1 MATKRTDISSETSA
15 SGGIPAAKSIKQKT
29 MDEVLPKTNPD
40 IPLRPMNNN
49 DPNKPVDAKEMNTIA
64 AANSNHGIKNPP
76 ASAAYAAQQR
86 ATYAAGMQQ
95 AAAGKLSA
103 EDRLML
109 RGVDQN
115 TIAAANSNH
124 GIKNPPASAAYA
136 AQQRATYAAGMQQA
150 AAGKLSAED
159 RLMLRGVDQ
168 NISRGLMPTI
178 SPTMPTQATATP
190 RQATATAPTASPDT
204 STAGF
209 YAHAE
214 KMLGPDKFKTFM
226 SMPEAQRNAIYS
238 KFVESRTKNAPAVG
252 TAAGAT
258 AGTTAAPSGS
268 RFPASALPSGNA
280 PVPTSVPTTAGTGT
294 AESMLRTLRD
304 DTASPEARAQAQT
317 YLRVRTMYAQPGKYG
332 KEIKTL
338 EKLERAKIKELRNM
352 FRNKLNIRDPRFAPQ
367 YALYQALRKKDPQAK
382 LTLYTEL
389 MKGPEFTHLDFRK

>member
-76 ASAAYAAQQR
+76 ASAVPAAAQSPSP
-86 ATYAAGMQQ
+86 YG
-95 AAAGKLSA
+95 
-103 EDRLML
+103 
-109 RGVDQN
+109 RGITEPAVPGAVDPN
-115 TIAAANSNH
+115 
-124 GIKNPPASAAYA
+124 SAAYA

-168 NISRGLMPTI
+168 NISRGQMPVI

-190 RQATATAPTASPDT
+190 RQAKASAPTASPDT

-214 KMLGPDKFKTFM
+214 KMLGPDKYKVFM

-238 KFVESRTKNAPAVG
+238 KYVESQTKNVAAAG

-280 PVPTSVPTTAGTGT
+280 PAPTSVPTTAGTGT
-294 AESMLRTLRD
+294 AENMLRTLRD

-317 YLRVRTMYAQPGKYG
+317 YLRVRTMYAQPEKYG

-338 EKLERAKIKELRNM
+338 EKLERAKIKELSNM
-352 FRNKLNIRDPRFAPQ
+352 FRNRLNIRDPRFARQ
-367 YALYQALRKKDPQAK
+367 YAQYQALRKKDPQTR

>member
-1 MATKRTDISSETSA
+1 MPTKRTDISSETSA
-15 SGGIPAAKSIKQKT
+15 RGGIPAAKSIKQKT
-29 MDEVLPKTNPD
+29 TDEVLPKTNPD

-76 ASAAYAAQQR
+76 ASAAPAAAQSPSPYGR
-86 ATYAAGMQQ
+86 GITEPATPGA
-95 AAAGKLSA
+95 
-103 EDRLML
+103 
-109 RGVDQN
+109 VDPN
-115 TIAAANSNH
+115 
-124 GIKNPPASAAYA
+124 SAAYA

-168 NISRGLMPTI
+168 NISRGLMPVI

-190 RQATATAPTASPDT
+190 RQATASAPTASPDT

-214 KMLGPDKFKTFM
+214 KMLGPEKYKVFM
-226 SMPEAQRNAIYS
+226 SMPEAQRNTIYS
-238 KFVESRTKNAPAVG
+238 KFVESRTKNAPAAG

-258 AGTTAAPSGS
+258 AGTTTATPAAGTTAAPSGS

-294 AESMLRTLRD
+294 AENMLRTLRD

-317 YLRVRTMYAQPGKYG
+317 YLRVRTMYAQPEKYG

-338 EKLERAKIKELRNM
+338 EKLERAKMKEFSNL
-352 FRNKLNIRDPRFAPQ
+352 FRNRLNIRDPRFARQ
-367 YALYQALRKKDPQAK
+367 YALYQALRKKDPQAR

>member
-15 SGGIPAAKSIKQKT
+15 SGGNPAAKSIKQKT

-76 ASAAYAAQQR
+76 ASAAPAAAQSPSP
-86 ATYAAGMQQ
+86 YG
-95 AAAGKLSA
+95 
-103 EDRLML
+103 
-109 RGVDQN
+109 RGITKPAVPGAVDPN
-115 TIAAANSNH
+115 
-124 GIKNPPASAAYA
+124 SAAYA

-168 NISRGLMPTI
+168 NISRGQMPTI

-338 EKLERAKIKELRNM
+338 EKLERAKIKELSNM
-352 FRNKLNIRDPRFAPQ
+352 FRNRLNIRDPRFARQ
-367 YALYQALRKKDPQAK
+367 YAQYQALRKKDPQAK
-382 LTLYTEL
+382 LALYTEL

>member
-15 SGGIPAAKSIKQKT
+15 RGGIPAAKSIKQKT

-76 ASAAYAAQQR
+76 ASAAPTAAQSPSP
-86 ATYAAGMQQ
+86 YG
-95 AAAGKLSA
+95 
-103 EDRLML
+103 
-109 RGVDQN
+109 RGITEPAVPGAVDPN
-115 TIAAANSNH
+115 
-124 GIKNPPASAAYA
+124 SAAYA

-168 NISRGLMPTI
+168 NISRGQMPVI

-190 RQATATAPTASPDT
+190 RQAKASAPTASPDT

-214 KMLGPDKFKTFM
+214 KMLGPVMYKVFM

-238 KFVESRTKNAPAVG
+238 KFVESRTKNAPAAG

-258 AGTTAAPSGS
+258 TGTTAAPSGS

-294 AESMLRTLRD
+294 AENMLRTLRD

-317 YLRVRTMYAQPGKYG
+317 YLRVRTMYAQPEKYG

-338 EKLERAKIKELRNM
+338 EKLERAKIKELSNM
-352 FRNKLNIRDPRFAPQ
+352 FRNRLNIRDPRFARQ
-367 YALYQALRKKDPQAK
+367 YALYQALRQKDPQAR
-382 LTLYTEL
+382 LALYTEL

>member
-76 ASAAYAAQQR
+76 ASAAPTAAQSPSP
-86 ATYAAGMQQ
+86 YG
-95 AAAGKLSA
+95 
-103 EDRLML
+103 
-109 RGVDQN
+109 RGITEPAVPGAVDPN
-115 TIAAANSNH
+115 
-124 GIKNPPASAAYA
+124 SAAYA

-168 NISRGLMPTI
+168 NISRGQMPVI
-178 SPTMPTQATATP
+178 SPTMPTQTATP
-190 RQATATAPTASPDT
+190 RQAKASAPTASPDT

-214 KMLGPDKFKTFM
+214 KMLGPDKYKVFM

-238 KFVESRTKNAPAVG
+238 KFVESRTKNAPAAGTAAG

-317 YLRVRTMYAQPGKYG
+317 YLRVRTMYAQPEKYG

-338 EKLERAKIKELRNM
+338 EKLERAKIKELSNM
-352 FRNKLNIRDPRFAPQ
+352 FRNRLNIRDPRFARQ
-367 YALYQALRKKDPQAK
+367 YAQYKALQKKDPQAR
-382 LTLYTEL
+382 LALYTEL

>member
-76 ASAAYAAQQR
+76 ASAAPTAAQSPSP
-86 ATYAAGMQQ
+86 YG
-95 AAAGKLSA
+95 
-103 EDRLML
+103 
-109 RGVDQN
+109 RGITEPAVPGAVDPN
-115 TIAAANSNH
+115 
-124 GIKNPPASAAYA
+124 SAAYA

-168 NISRGLMPTI
+168 NISRGQMPVI
-178 SPTMPTQATATP
+178 SPTMPTQTATP
-190 RQATATAPTASPDT
+190 RQATASTGSKGSAPTASPDT
-204 STAGF
+204 PMAGF
-209 YAHAE
+209 YAYAE
-214 KMLGPDKFKTFM
+214 KKLGPEKFQIFM
-226 SMPEAQRNAIYS
+226 NMPEADRNAMYS
-238 KFVESRTKNAPAVG
+238 KFVESQTKNAP
-252 TAAGAT
+252 AAGAT

-268 RFPASALPSGNA
+268 RFPASALPSGNSSI
-280 PVPTSVPTTAGTGT
+280 PTSVPTTAGTGT
-294 AESMLRTLRD
+294 AENMLRTLRD
-304 DTASPEARAQAQT
+304 ETASPEAKAQAQT
-317 YLRVRTMYAQPGKYG
+317 YLRVRTMYAQPEKFG

-338 EKLERAKIKELRNM
+338 EKLERAKIQELRNM
-352 FRNKLNIRDPRFAPQ
+352 FRNRLNIRDPRFARQ
-367 YALYQALRKKDPQAK
+367 YAQYKALQKKDPQAR
-382 LTLYTEL
+382 LALYTEL

>member
-15 SGGIPAAKSIKQKT
+15 RGGIPAAKSIKQKT

-76 ASAAYAAQQR
+76 ASPAPANVQMDER
-86 ATYAAGMQQ
+86 
-95 AAAGKLSA
+95 
-103 EDRLML
+103 ML
-109 RGVDQN
+109 RGITEPAVPGAVDPN
-115 TIAAANSNH
+115 
-124 GIKNPPASAAYA
+124 SAAYA

-168 NISRGLMPTI
+168 NISRGQMPVI

-190 RQATATAPTASPDT
+190 RRAKASAPTASPDT

-209 YAHAE
+209 YAYVE
-214 KMLGPDKFKTFM
+214 KKLGSEKFKTFM
-226 SMPEAQRNAIYS
+226 SMPEADRNAIYS
-238 KFVESRTKNAPAVG
+238 KFVESQTKNAPAPG
-252 TAAGAT
+252 TTAVPAAR
-258 AGTTAAPSGS
+258 TTAAPSGS
-268 RFPASALPSGNA
+268 RFPASALPSGNSSI
-280 PVPTSVPTTAGTGT
+280 PTSVPTTAGTGT
-294 AESMLRTLRD
+294 AENMLRTLRD

-317 YLRVRTMYAQPGKYG
+317 YLRVRTMYAQPEKYG

-338 EKLERAKIKELRNM
+338 EKLERAKIKELSNM
-352 FRNKLNIRDPRFAPQ
+352 FKNRLNIRDPRFARQ
-367 YALYQALRKKDPQAK
+367 YAQYQALRKKDPQAR
-382 LTLYTEL
+382 LALYTEL

>member
-76 ASAAYAAQQR
+76 ASAAPAAAQSPSPYGR
-86 ATYAAGMQQ
+86 GITEVDPN
-95 AAAGKLSA
+95 SA
-103 EDRLML
+103 
-109 RGVDQN
+109 
-115 TIAAANSNH
+115 S
-124 GIKNPPASAAYA
+124 YA

-168 NISRGLMPTI
+168 NISRGQMPVI
-178 SPTMPTQATATP
+178 SPTMPTQATGSSASTGSKGS
-190 RQATATAPTASPDT
+190 APTASPDT
-204 STAGF
+204 STARF
-209 YAHAE
+209 YAYVE
-214 KMLGPDKFKTFM
+214 KKLGSEKFETFM
-226 SMPEAQRNAIYS
+226 SMPEADRNAIYS
-238 KFVESRTKNAPAVG
+238 KFVESQTKNAPAPG
-252 TAAGAT
+252 TTAVPAAR
-258 AGTTAAPSGS
+258 TTAAPSGS
-268 RFPASALPSGNA
+268 RFPASALPSGNSSI
-280 PVPTSVPTTAGTGT
+280 PTSVPTTVGTGT
-294 AESMLRTLRD
+294 AENMLRTLRD

-317 YLRVRTMYAQPGKYG
+317 YLRVRTMYAQPEKYG

-352 FRNKLNIRDPRFAPQ
+352 FRNRLNIRDPRFARQ
-367 YALYQALRKKDPQAK
+367 YAQYQALRKKDPQAR

>member
-15 SGGIPAAKSIKQKT
+15 RGGIPAAKSIKQKT

-76 ASAAYAAQQR
+76 ASPAPANVQMDER
-86 ATYAAGMQQ
+86 
-95 AAAGKLSA
+95 
-103 EDRLML
+103 ML
-109 RGVDQN
+109 RGITEPAVPGAVDPN
-115 TIAAANSNH
+115 
-124 GIKNPPASAAYA
+124 SAAYA

-168 NISRGLMPTI
+168 NISRGQMPVI
-178 SPTMPTQATATP
+178 SPTMPTQTATP
-190 RQATATAPTASPDT
+190 RRAKASAPTASPDT

-209 YAHAE
+209 YAYVE
-214 KMLGPDKFKTFM
+214 KKLGSEKFKTFM
-226 SMPEAQRNAIYS
+226 SMPEADRNAIYS
-238 KFVESRTKNAPAVG
+238 KFVESQTKNAPAAVP
-252 TAAGAT
+252 AAR
-258 AGTTAAPSGS
+258 TTAAPSGS
-268 RFPASALPSGNA
+268 RFPASALPSGNSSI
-280 PVPTSVPTTAGTGT
+280 PTSVPTTAGTGT
-294 AESMLRTLRD
+294 AENMLRTLRD

-317 YLRVRTMYAQPGKYG
+317 YLRVRTMYAQPEKYG

-338 EKLERAKIKELRNM
+338 EKLERAKIKELSNM
-352 FRNKLNIRDPRFAPQ
+352 FKNRLNIRDPRFARQ
-367 YALYQALRKKDPQAK
+367 YAQYQALRKKDPQAR

>member
-1 MATKRTDISSETSA
+1 MPTKRTDISSETSA
-15 SGGIPAAKSIKQKT
+15 SGGIPASKSLKQKT

-76 ASAAYAAQQR
+76 ASAAPAAAQSPSP
-86 ATYAAGMQQ
+86 YG
-95 AAAGKLSA
+95 
-103 EDRLML
+103 
-109 RGVDQN
+109 RGITEPAVPGAVDPN
-115 TIAAANSNH
+115 
-124 GIKNPPASAAYA
+124 SAAYA

-168 NISRGLMPTI
+168 NISRGQMPTI
-178 SPTMPTQATATP
+178 SPSMPTQATATP
-190 RQATATAPTASPDT
+190 RQATASAPTASPDT
-204 STAGF
+204 TTAGF

-214 KMLGPDKFKTFM
+214 KMLGPDKFKIFM

-238 KFVESRTKNAPAVG
+238 KYVESQTKNAPATG
-252 TAAGAT
+252 ATAGAT

-280 PVPTSVPTTAGTGT
+280 PIPTSGPSSAGTGT
-294 AESMLRTLRD
+294 AETMLRTLRD
-304 DTASPEARAQAQT
+304 ETASPEARAQAQT
-317 YLRVRTMYAQPGKYG
+317 YLRVRTMYAQPEKYG

-338 EKLERAKIKELRNM
+338 EKLERAKIKELSNM
-352 FRNKLNIRDPRFAPQ
+352 FRNRLNIRDPRFARQ
-367 YALYQALRKKDPQAK
+367 YAQYQALRKKDPQAK

>member
-1 MATKRTDISSETSA
+1 MATKRTDISSETKA

-76 ASAAYAAQQR
+76 ASAAPAAAQSPSP
-86 ATYAAGMQQ
+86 YG
-95 AAAGKLSA
+95 
-103 EDRLML
+103 
-109 RGVDQN
+109 RGITEPAVPGAVDPN
-115 TIAAANSNH
+115 
-124 GIKNPPASAAYA
+124 SAAYA

-168 NISRGLMPTI
+168 NISRGQMPTI
-178 SPTMPTQATATP
+178 SPAMPTQATAS
-190 RQATATAPTASPDT
+190 TASKGSAPATGPDT

-238 KFVESRTKNAPAVG
+238 KFVESRTKNAPAAG
-252 TAAGAT
+252 IAAGAT
-258 AGTTAAPSGS
+258 AGTTTTPAARTTAAPSGS

-280 PVPTSVPTTAGTGT
+280 PIPTSGPTTAGTGT

-338 EKLERAKIKELRNM
+338 EKLERAKIKELSNM
-352 FRNKLNIRDPRFAPQ
+352 FRNRHNIRDPRFARQ
-367 YALYQALRKKDPQAK
+367 YAQYQALRKKDPQAK

>member
-1 MATKRTDISSETSA
+1 MATKRTDISSETKA

-76 ASAAYAAQQR
+76 ASAAP
-86 ATYAAGMQQ
+86 
-95 AAAGKLSA
+95 AAAVPGA
-103 EDRLML
+103 
-109 RGVDQN
+109 VDPN
-115 TIAAANSNH
+115 
-124 GIKNPPASAAYA
+124 SAAYA

-168 NISRGLMPTI
+168 NISRGQMPTI
-178 SPTMPTQATATP
+178 SPATPRQATATP
-190 RQATATAPTASPDT
+190 RRATATAPTASPDT

-226 SMPEAQRNAIYS
+226 SMSEAQRNAIYS
-238 KFVESRTKNAPAVG
+238 KFVESRTKNAPAAG
-252 TAAGAT
+252 ATAGAT

-280 PVPTSVPTTAGTGT
+280 PIPTSVPTTAGTGT
-294 AESMLRTLRD
+294 AETMLRTLRD

-317 YLRVRTMYAQPGKYG
+317 YLRVRTMYAQPEKFG

-338 EKLERAKIKELRNM
+338 EKLERAKIKELSNM
-352 FRNKLNIRDPRFAPQ
+352 FRNRLNIRDPRFARQ
-367 YALYQALRKKDPQAK
+367 YAQYQALRKKDPQTR

>member
-76 ASAAYAAQQR
+76 ASPAPANVQMDER
-86 ATYAAGMQQ
+86 
-95 AAAGKLSA
+95 
-103 EDRLML
+103 ML
-109 RGVDQN
+109 RGITEPAVPGAVDPN
-115 TIAAANSNH
+115 
-124 GIKNPPASAAYA
+124 SAAYA

-168 NISRGLMPTI
+168 NISRGQMPVI
-178 SPTMPTQATATP
+178 SPTMPTQTATP
-190 RQATATAPTASPDT
+190 RRAKASAPTASPDT

-209 YAHAE
+209 YAYVE
-214 KMLGPDKFKTFM
+214 KKLGSEKFKTFM
-226 SMPEAQRNAIYS
+226 SMPEADRNAIYS
-238 KFVESRTKNAPAVG
+238 KFVESQTKNAPAPG
-252 TAAGAT
+252 TTAVPAAR
-258 AGTTAAPSGS
+258 TTAAPSGS
-268 RFPASALPSGNA
+268 RFPASALPSGNSSI
-280 PVPTSVPTTAGTGT
+280 PTSVPTTAGTGT
-294 AESMLRTLRD
+294 AENMLRTLRD

-317 YLRVRTMYAQPGKYG
+317 YLRVRTMYAQPKKYG

-338 EKLERAKIKELRNM
+338 EKLERAKIKELSNM
-352 FRNKLNIRDPRFAPQ
+352 FKNRLNIRDPRFARQ
-367 YALYQALRKKDPQAK
+367 YAQYQALRKKDPQAK
-382 LTLYTEL
+382 LALYTEL
-389 MKGPEFTHLDFRK
+389 MKGPEFAHLDFRK

>member
-1 MATKRTDISSETSA
+1 MATKRTDISSETKA

-76 ASAAYAAQQR
+76 ASAAPAAAQSPSP
-86 ATYAAGMQQ
+86 YG
-95 AAAGKLSA
+95 
-103 EDRLML
+103 
-109 RGVDQN
+109 RGITEPAVPGAVDP
-115 TIAAANSNH
+115 NS
-124 GIKNPPASAAYA
+124 
-136 AQQRATYAAGMQQA
+136 

-178 SPTMPTQATATP
+178 SPAMPTQATATP

-238 KFVESRTKNAPAVG
+238 KFVESRTKNAPAAG
-252 TAAGAT
+252 ATAGAT

-317 YLRVRTMYAQPGKYG
+317 YLRVRTMYAQPEKFG

-338 EKLERAKIKELRNM
+338 EKLERAKIKELSNM
-352 FRNKLNIRDPRFAPQ
+352 FRNRLNIRDPRFARQ
-367 YALYQALRKKDPQAK
+367 YAQYQALRKKDPQTR

>member
-76 ASAAYAAQQR
+76 ASPAPANVQMDER
-86 ATYAAGMQQ
+86 
-95 AAAGKLSA
+95 
-103 EDRLML
+103 ML
-109 RGVDQN
+109 RGITEPATPGAVDPN
-115 TIAAANSNH
+115 
-124 GIKNPPASAAYA
+124 SAAYA

-168 NISRGLMPTI
+168 NISRGQMPVI

-190 RQATATAPTASPDT
+190 RQAKASAPTASPDT
-204 STAGF
+204 SKAGF

-214 KMLGPDKFKTFM
+214 KLLGPEKFQIFM
-226 SMPEAQRNAIYS
+226 NMPEADRNAIYS
-238 KFVESRTKNAPAVG
+238 KFVESQTKNAPAPG
-252 TAAGAT
+252 TTAVPAAR
-258 AGTTAAPSGS
+258 TTAAPSGS
-268 RFPASALPSGNA
+268 RFPASALPSGNSSI
-280 PVPTSVPTTAGTGT
+280 PTSVPTTAGTGT
-294 AESMLRTLRD
+294 AENMLRILRD

-317 YLRVRTMYAQPGKYG
+317 YLRVRTMYAQPEKYG

-338 EKLERAKIKELRNM
+338 EKLERAKIKELSNM
-352 FRNKLNIRDPRFAPQ
+352 FKNRLNIRDPRFARQ
-367 YALYQALRKKDPQAK
+367 YAQYQALRKKDPQAR
-382 LTLYTEL
+382 LALYTEL
-389 MKGPEFTHLDFRK
+389 MKGPEFAHLDFRK

>member
-76 ASAAYAAQQR
+76 ASAAPTAAQSPSP
-86 ATYAAGMQQ
+86 YG
-95 AAAGKLSA
+95 
-103 EDRLML
+103 
-109 RGVDQN
+109 RGITEPAVPGAVDPN
-115 TIAAANSNH
+115 
-124 GIKNPPASAAYA
+124 SAAYA

-168 NISRGLMPTI
+168 NISRGQMPVI
-178 SPTMPTQATATP
+178 SPTMPTQTATP
-190 RQATATAPTASPDT
+190 RQATASTGSKGSAPTASPDT
-204 STAGF
+204 SMAGF
-209 YAHAE
+209 YAYAE
-214 KMLGPDKFKTFM
+214 KKLGPEKFQIFM
-226 SMPEAQRNAIYS
+226 NMPEADRNAMYS
-238 KFVESRTKNAPAVG
+238 KFVESQTKNAP
-252 TAAGAT
+252 AAGAT

-268 RFPASALPSGNA
+268 RFPASALPSGNSSI
-280 PVPTSVPTTAGTGT
+280 PTSVPTTAGTGT
-294 AESMLRTLRD
+294 AENMLRTLRD
-304 DTASPEARAQAQT
+304 ETASPEARAQAQT
-317 YLRVRTMYAQPGKYG
+317 YLRVRTMYAQPEKFG

-338 EKLERAKIKELRNM
+338 EKLERAKIQELRNM
-352 FRNKLNIRDPRFAPQ
+352 FRNRLNIRDPRFARQ
-367 YALYQALRKKDPQAK
+367 YAQYKALQKKDPQAR
-382 LTLYTEL
+382 LALYTEL

>member
-1 MATKRTDISSETSA
+1 MATKRTDISSETKA

-76 ASAAYAAQQR
+76 ASAAPAAAQSPSPYGR
-86 ATYAAGMQQ
+86 GITEPATPGA
-95 AAAGKLSA
+95 
-103 EDRLML
+103 
-109 RGVDQN
+109 VDPN
-115 TIAAANSNH
+115 
-124 GIKNPPASAAYA
+124 SAAYA

-168 NISRGLMPTI
+168 NISRGQMPTI

-190 RQATATAPTASPDT
+190 RQATASAPTGPDT

-214 KMLGPDKFKTFM
+214 KMLGPEKYKVFM

-238 KFVESRTKNAPAVG
+238 KFVESQTKNASAAG
-252 TAAGAT
+252 ATAGAT

-280 PVPTSVPTTAGTGT
+280 PIPTSSPTTAGTGT
-294 AESMLRTLRD
+294 AENMLRTLRD

-317 YLRVRTMYAQPGKYG
+317 YLRVRTMYAQPEKFG

-338 EKLERAKIKELRNM
+338 EKLERAKIKELSNM
-352 FRNKLNIRDPRFAPQ
+352 FRNRHNIRDPRFARQ
-367 YALYQALRKKDPQAK
+367 YAQYQALRKKDPQAK
-382 LTLYTEL
+382 LALYTEL

>member
-76 ASAAYAAQQR
+76 ASAAPTAAQSPSP
-86 ATYAAGMQQ
+86 YG
-95 AAAGKLSA
+95 
-103 EDRLML
+103 
-109 RGVDQN
+109 RGITEPAVPGAVDPN
-115 TIAAANSNH
+115 
-124 GIKNPPASAAYA
+124 SAAYA

-168 NISRGLMPTI
+168 NISRGQMPVI
-178 SPTMPTQATATP
+178 SPTMPTQATASTGSKGS
-190 RQATATAPTASPDT
+190 APTASPDT
-204 STAGF
+204 SMAGF
-209 YAHAE
+209 YAYAE
-214 KMLGPDKFKTFM
+214 KKLVPEKFQIFM
-226 SMPEAQRNAIYS
+226 NMPEADRNAMYS
-238 KFVESRTKNAPAVG
+238 KFVESQTKNAP
-252 TAAGAT
+252 AAGAT

-268 RFPASALPSGNA
+268 RFPASALPAGNSSI
-280 PVPTSVPTTAGTGT
+280 PTSVPTTAGTGT
-294 AESMLRTLRD
+294 AENMLRTLRD
-304 DTASPEARAQAQT
+304 ETASPEARAQAQT
-317 YLRVRTMYAQPGKYG
+317 YLRVRTMYAQPKKFG

-338 EKLERAKIKELRNM
+338 EKLERAKIQELRNM
-352 FRNKLNIRDPRFAPQ
+352 FRNRLNIRDPRFARQ
-367 YALYQALRKKDPQAK
+367 YAQYKALQKKDPQAR
-382 LTLYTEL
+382 LALYTEL

>member
-1 MATKRTDISSETSA
+1 MATKRTDISSETKA

-76 ASAAYAAQQR
+76 ASAAPAAAQSPSP
-86 ATYAAGMQQ
+86 YG
-95 AAAGKLSA
+95 
-103 EDRLML
+103 
-109 RGVDQN
+109 RGITEPAVPGAVDPN
-115 TIAAANSNH
+115 
-124 GIKNPPASAAYA
+124 SAAYA

-168 NISRGLMPTI
+168 NISRGQMPTI
-178 SPTMPTQATATP
+178 SPAMPTQATATP

-204 STAGF
+204 STAAF
-209 YAHAE
+209 YAYVE
-214 KMLGPDKFKTFM
+214 KKLGSEKFKTFM

-238 KFVESRTKNAPAVG
+238 KFVESRTKNAPAPG
-252 TAAGAT
+252 TTAVPAAR
-258 AGTTAAPSGS
+258 TTAAPSGS
-268 RFPASALPSGNA
+268 RFPASALPSGNSSI
-280 PVPTSVPTTAGTGT
+280 PTSVPTTAGTGT
-294 AESMLRTLRD
+294 AENMLRTLRD

-317 YLRVRTMYAQPGKYG
+317 YLRVRTMYAQPEKYG

-338 EKLERAKIKELRNM
+338 EKLERAKIKELSNM
-352 FRNKLNIRDPRFAPQ
+352 FKNRLNIRDPRFARQ
-367 YALYQALRKKDPQAK
+367 YAQYQALRKKDPQAR

>member
-1 MATKRTDISSETSA
+1 MATKRTDISSETKA

-76 ASAAYAAQQR
+76 ASPAPANVQMDER
-86 ATYAAGMQQ
+86 
-95 AAAGKLSA
+95 
-103 EDRLML
+103 ML
-109 RGVDQN
+109 RGITEPAVPGAVDP
-115 TIAAANSNH
+115 NS
-124 GIKNPPASAAYA
+124 ASYA

-168 NISRGLMPTI
+168 NISRGQMPVI

-190 RQATATAPTASPDT
+190 RRAKASAPTASPDT

-209 YAHAE
+209 YAYVE
-214 KMLGPDKFKTFM
+214 KKLGSEKFKTFM
-226 SMPEAQRNAIYS
+226 SMPEADRNAIYS
-238 KFVESRTKNAPAVG
+238 KFVESQTKNAPAPG
-252 TAAGAT
+252 TTAVPAAR
-258 AGTTAAPSGS
+258 TTAAPSGS
-268 RFPASALPSGNA
+268 RFPASALPSGNSSI
-280 PVPTSVPTTAGTGT
+280 PTSVPTTAGTGT
-294 AESMLRTLRD
+294 AENMLRTLRD

-317 YLRVRTMYAQPGKYG
+317 YLRVRTMYAQPEKYG

-338 EKLERAKIKELRNM
+338 EKLERAKIKELSNM
-352 FRNKLNIRDPRFAPQ
+352 FKNRLNIRDPRFARQ
-367 YALYQALRKKDPQAK
+367 YAQYQALRKKDPQAR

-389 MKGPEFTHLDFRK
+389 MKGPEFAHLDFRK

>member
-1 MATKRTDISSETSA
+1 MPTKRTDISSETSE
-15 SGGIPAAKSIKQKT
+15 SGGIPASKSLKQKT
-29 MDEVLPKTNPD
+29 MDEVLPRTNPD

-76 ASAAYAAQQR
+76 ASAAPAAAQSPSPYGRGITEPAVPGAVDPNSADYAAR
-86 ATYAAGMQQ
+86 
-95 AAAGKLSA
+95 
-103 EDRLML
+103 
-109 RGVDQN
+109 
-115 TIAAANSNH
+115 
-124 GIKNPPASAAYA
+124 
-136 AQQRATYAAGMQQA
+136 QRATYAAGMQQA

-168 NISRGLMPTI
+168 NISRGQMPTI
-178 SPTMPTQATATP
+178 SPTMPTQAATP
-190 RQATATAPTASPDT
+190 RQATASAPTGPDT

-214 KMLGPDKFKTFM
+214 KMLGPDKFKIFM

-238 KFVESRTKNAPAVG
+238 KYVESQTKNAPA
-252 TAAGAT
+252 TGAT

-268 RFPASALPSGNA
+268 RFPASALPSGNSSI
-280 PVPTSVPTTAGTGT
+280 PTSVPTTAGTGT
-294 AESMLRTLRD
+294 AETMLRTLRD
-304 DTASPEARAQAQT
+304 ETASPEARAQAQT
-317 YLRVRTMYAQPGKYG
+317 YLRVRTMYAQPEKFG

-338 EKLERAKIKELRNM
+338 EKLERAKIQELRNM
-352 FRNKLNIRDPRFAPQ
+352 FRNRLNIRDPRFARQ
-367 YALYQALRKKDPQAK
+367 YAQYKALQKKDPQAR

>member
-1 MATKRTDISSETSA
+1 MPTKRTDISSETSA
-15 SGGIPAAKSIKQKT
+15 SGGIPAAKSLKQKT
-29 MDEVLPKTNPD
+29 MDEVLPRTNPD

-76 ASAAYAAQQR
+76 ASAAPAAAQSPSP
-86 ATYAAGMQQ
+86 YG
-95 AAAGKLSA
+95 
-103 EDRLML
+103 
-109 RGVDQN
+109 RGITEPAVPGAVDPN
-115 TIAAANSNH
+115 
-124 GIKNPPASAAYA
+124 SAAYA

-168 NISRGLMPTI
+168 NISRGQMPTI
-178 SPTMPTQATATP
+178 SPSMPTQATTP
-190 RQATATAPTASPDT
+190 RQATASAPTASPDT

-214 KMLGPDKFKTFM
+214 KMLGPDKFKIFM

-238 KFVESRTKNAPAVG
+238 KYVESQTKNAPAAGATAGATAG
-252 TAAGAT
+252 TTAVAT

-294 AESMLRTLRD
+294 AETMLRTLRD
-304 DTASPEARAQAQT
+304 ETASPEARAQAQT
-317 YLRVRTMYAQPGKYG
+317 YLRVRTMYAQPEKYG

-338 EKLERAKIKELRNM
+338 EKLERAKIKELSNM
-352 FRNKLNIRDPRFAPQ
+352 FRNRLNIRDPRFARQ
-367 YALYQALRKKDPQAK
+367 YAQYQALRKKDPQAK

>member
-1 MATKRTDISSETSA
+1 MATKRTDISKETSA

-76 ASAAYAAQQR
+76 ASAAPAAAQSPSPYGR
-86 ATYAAGMQQ
+86 GITEPATPGA
-95 AAAGKLSA
+95 
-103 EDRLML
+103 
-109 RGVDQN
+109 VDPN
-115 TIAAANSNH
+115 
-124 GIKNPPASAAYA
+124 SAAYA

-168 NISRGLMPTI
+168 NISRGQMPTI

-190 RQATATAPTASPDT
+190 RQATASAPTGPDT

-214 KMLGPDKFKTFM
+214 KMLGPEKYKVFM

-238 KFVESRTKNAPAVG
+238 KFVESRTKNAPAAG
-252 TAAGAT
+252 TATTTPA

-317 YLRVRTMYAQPGKYG
+317 YLRVRTMYAQPKKFG

-338 EKLERAKIKELRNM
+338 EKLERAKIKELSNM
-352 FRNKLNIRDPRFAPQ
+352 FRNRLNIRDPRFARQ
-367 YALYQALRKKDPQAK
+367 YAQYQALRKKDPQAK

>member
-15 SGGIPAAKSIKQKT
+15 RGGIPAAKSIKQKT

-76 ASAAYAAQQR
+76 ASAAPAAAQSPSP
-86 ATYAAGMQQ
+86 YG
-95 AAAGKLSA
+95 
-103 EDRLML
+103 
-109 RGVDQN
+109 RGITDPN
-115 TIAAANSNH
+115 
-124 GIKNPPASAAYA
+124 SAAYA

-168 NISRGLMPTI
+168 NISRGQMPVI
-178 SPTMPTQATATP
+178 SPTMPTQTATP
-190 RQATATAPTASPDT
+190 RQAKASAPTASPDT

-214 KMLGPDKFKTFM
+214 KMLGPDKFKVFM

-238 KFVESRTKNAPAVG
+238 KFVESRTKNAPAAG

-317 YLRVRTMYAQPGKYG
+317 YLRVRTMYAQPEKYG

-338 EKLERAKIKELRNM
+338 KKLERAKIKELSNM
-352 FRNKLNIRDPRFAPQ
+352 FRNRLNIRDPRFARQ
-367 YALYQALRKKDPQAK
+367 YAQYQALRKKDPQTRLA
-382 LTLYTEL
+382 LYTEL

>member
-76 ASAAYAAQQR
+76 ASAAPAAAQSPSPYGR
-86 ATYAAGMQQ
+86 GITEPATPGA
-95 AAAGKLSA
+95 
-103 EDRLML
+103 
-109 RGVDQN
+109 VDPN
-115 TIAAANSNH
+115 
-124 GIKNPPASAAYA
+124 SAAYA

-168 NISRGLMPTI
+168 NISRGQMPTI
-178 SPTMPTQATATP
+178 SPAMPTQATGS
-190 RQATATAPTASPDT
+190 TASKGSAPTASPDT

-214 KMLGPDKFKTFM
+214 KLLGPEKFKVFM

-238 KFVESRTKNAPAVG
+238 KFVESRTKNAPGAG
-252 TAAGAT
+252 ATAGTATTPAARTAAGAT

-294 AESMLRTLRD
+294 AENMLRTLRD

-317 YLRVRTMYAQPGKYG
+317 YLRVRTMYAQPEKFG

-338 EKLERAKIKELRNM
+338 EKLERAKIKELSNM
-352 FRNKLNIRDPRFAPQ
+352 FRNRLNIRDPRFARH
-367 YALYQALRKKDPQAK
+367 YAQYQALRKKDPQAR

>member
-76 ASAAYAAQQR
+76 ASAAPAAAQSPSP
-86 ATYAAGMQQ
+86 YG
-95 AAAGKLSA
+95 
-103 EDRLML
+103 
-109 RGVDQN
+109 RGITEPAVPGAVDPN
-115 TIAAANSNH
+115 
-124 GIKNPPASAAYA
+124 SAAYA

-168 NISRGLMPTI
+168 NISRGQMPTI
-178 SPTMPTQATATP
+178 SPAMPTQATATP

-214 KMLGPDKFKTFM
+214 KMLGPDKYKVFM

-238 KFVESRTKNAPAVG
+238 KFVESQTKNVP
-252 TAAGAT
+252 TAGAT
-258 AGTTAAPSGS
+258 AGTAAGTTAGVAARTTAAPSGS

-280 PVPTSVPTTAGTGT
+280 PIPTSVPTTAGTGT

-338 EKLERAKIKELRNM
+338 EKLERAKIKELSNM
-352 FRNKLNIRDPRFAPQ
+352 FRNRLNIRDPRFARQ
-367 YALYQALRKKDPQAK
+367 YAQYQALRKKDPQAK

>member
-76 ASAAYAAQQR
+76 ASAAPAAAQSPSPYGREITEPAVPGAVDPNSAAYAAQQR
-86 ATYAAGMQQ
+86 AT
-95 AAAGKLSA
+95 
-103 EDRLML
+103 
-109 RGVDQN
+109 
-115 TIAAANSNH
+115 
-124 GIKNPPASAAYA
+124 YA

-168 NISRGLMPTI
+168 NISRGQMPVI
-178 SPTMPTQATATP
+178 SPSMPTQATATP
-190 RQATATAPTASPDT
+190 RQATASAPTGPDT

-214 KMLGPDKFKTFM
+214 KMLGPEKYKVFM
-226 SMPEAQRNAIYS
+226 SMSEAQRNAIYS
-238 KFVESRTKNAPAVG
+238 KFVESQTKNAS
-252 TAAGAT
+252 AAGAAT
-258 AGTTAAPSGS
+258 TTPAARTTAAPSGS

-294 AESMLRTLRD
+294 AENMLRTLRD

-317 YLRVRTMYAQPGKYG
+317 YLRVRTMYAQPEKYG

-338 EKLERAKIKELRNM
+338 EKLERAKIKELSNM
-352 FRNKLNIRDPRFAPQ
+352 FRNRLNIRDPRFARQ
-367 YALYQALRKKDPQAK
+367 YAQYQALRKKDPQTRLA
-382 LTLYTEL
+382 LYTEL

>member
-76 ASAAYAAQQR
+76 ASAAPAAAQSPSPYGR
-86 ATYAAGMQQ
+86 GITEPAVPGAVDPN
-95 AAAGKLSA
+95 SA
-103 EDRLML
+103 
-109 RGVDQN
+109 
-115 TIAAANSNH
+115 S
-124 GIKNPPASAAYA
+124 YA

-168 NISRGLMPTI
+168 NISRGQMPVI

-204 STAGF
+204 SKAGF

-214 KMLGPDKFKTFM
+214 KMLGPDKYKVFM

-238 KFVESRTKNAPAVG
+238 KFVESRTKNVPTAG
-252 TAAGAT
+252 TAAGT
-258 AGTTAAPSGS
+258 AAGVAARTTAAPSGS

-280 PVPTSVPTTAGTGT
+280 PIPTSVPTTAGTGT

-338 EKLERAKIKELRNM
+338 EKLERAKIKELSNM
-352 FRNKLNIRDPRFAPQ
+352 FRNRLNIRDPRFARQ
-367 YALYQALRKKDPQAK
+367 YAQYQALRKKDPQAK

>member
-1 MATKRTDISSETSA
+1 MATKRTDISSETKA

-76 ASAAYAAQQR
+76 ASAAPAAAQSPSPYGR
-86 ATYAAGMQQ
+86 GITEPAVPGAVDPN
-95 AAAGKLSA
+95 SA
-103 EDRLML
+103 
-109 RGVDQN
+109 
-115 TIAAANSNH
+115 S
-124 GIKNPPASAAYA
+124 YA

-168 NISRGLMPTI
+168 NISRGQMPTI
-178 SPTMPTQATATP
+178 SPSMPTQATATP
-190 RQATATAPTASPDT
+190 RQATASAPATGPDT

-258 AGTTAAPSGS
+258 AGATAGTTAAPSGNVPAARTTTAPSGS

-280 PVPTSVPTTAGTGT
+280 PIPTSVPTTAGTGT

-317 YLRVRTMYAQPGKYG
+317 YLRVRTMYAQPEKFG

-338 EKLERAKIKELRNM
+338 EKLERAKIKELSNM
-352 FRNKLNIRDPRFAPQ
+352 FRNRLNIRDPRFARQ
-367 YALYQALRKKDPQAK
+367 YAQYQALRKKDPQAK

>member
-1 MATKRTDISSETSA
+1 MATKRTDISSETRA

-76 ASAAYAAQQR
+76 ASAAPTAAQSPSPYGR
-86 ATYAAGMQQ
+86 GITEPATPGA
-95 AAAGKLSA
+95 
-103 EDRLML
+103 
-109 RGVDQN
+109 VDPN
-115 TIAAANSNH
+115 
-124 GIKNPPASAAYA
+124 SAAYA

-168 NISRGLMPTI
+168 NISRGQMPVI

-190 RQATATAPTASPDT
+190 RKATASAPTASPDT

-214 KMLGPDKFKTFM
+214 KMLGPEKYKVFM
-226 SMPEAQRNAIYS
+226 SMPEAQRNTIYS
-238 KFVESRTKNAPAVG
+238 KFVESRTKNAPAAG

-258 AGTTAAPSGS
+258 AGTTTATPAAGTTAAPSGS

-294 AESMLRTLRD
+294 AENMLRTLRD

-317 YLRVRTMYAQPGKYG
+317 YLRVRTMYAQPEKYG

-338 EKLERAKIKELRNM
+338 EKLERAKIKELSNM
-352 FRNKLNIRDPRFAPQ
+352 FRNRLNIRDPRFARH
-367 YALYQALRKKDPQAK
+367 YAQYQALRKKDPQAR

>member
-29 MDEVLPKTNPD
+29 MDEVLPTTNPD

-76 ASAAYAAQQR
+76 ASAAPAAAQSPSP
-86 ATYAAGMQQ
+86 YG
-95 AAAGKLSA
+95 
-103 EDRLML
+103 
-109 RGVDQN
+109 RGITEPAVPGAVDPN
-115 TIAAANSNH
+115 
-124 GIKNPPASAAYA
+124 SAAYA

-168 NISRGLMPTI
+168 NISRGQMPTI

-258 AGTTAAPSGS
+258 AGTAAGVAARTTAAPSGS

-338 EKLERAKIKELRNM
+338 EKLERAKIKELSNM
-352 FRNKLNIRDPRFAPQ
+352 FRNRLNIRDPRFARQ

>member
-1 MATKRTDISSETSA
+1 MATKRTDISSETKA

-76 ASAAYAAQQR
+76 ASAAPAAAQSPSP
-86 ATYAAGMQQ
+86 YG
-95 AAAGKLSA
+95 
-103 EDRLML
+103 
-109 RGVDQN
+109 RGITEPAVPGAVDPN
-115 TIAAANSNH
+115 
-124 GIKNPPASAAYA
+124 SAAYA

-168 NISRGLMPTI
+168 NISRGQMPTI
-178 SPTMPTQATATP
+178 SPAMPTQATATP

-214 KMLGPDKFKTFM
+214 KMLGPDKFKIFM

-238 KFVESRTKNAPAVG
+238 KFVESRTKNAPA
-252 TAAGAT
+252 AELPREPPRELPREPLPPPLAL
-258 AGTTAAPSGS
+258 GS
-268 RFPASALPSGNA
+268 PPLLSPLAMLPYPRAS
-280 PVPTSVPTTAGTGT
+280 
-294 AESMLRTLRD
+294 RR
-304 DTASPEARAQAQT
+304 
-317 YLRVRTMYAQPGKYG
+317 LRV
-332 KEIKTL
+332 L
-338 EKLERAKIKELRNM
+338 EL
-352 FRNKLNIRDPRFAPQ
+352 PRVCYEP
-367 YALYQALRKKDPQAK
+367 
-382 LTLYTEL
+382 
-389 MKGPEFTHLDFRK
+389 

>member
-76 ASAAYAAQQR
+76 ASAAPAAAQSPSPYGR
-86 ATYAAGMQQ
+86 GITEPAVPGAVDPN
-95 AAAGKLSA
+95 SA
-103 EDRLML
+103 
-109 RGVDQN
+109 
-115 TIAAANSNH
+115 S
-124 GIKNPPASAAYA
+124 YA

-168 NISRGLMPTI
+168 NISRGQMPVI
-178 SPTMPTQATATP
+178 SPTMPTQATGSSASTGSKGS
-190 RQATATAPTASPDT
+190 APTASPDT

-209 YAHAE
+209 YAYVE
-214 KMLGPDKFKTFM
+214 KKLGSEKFKTFM
-226 SMPEAQRNAIYS
+226 SMPEADRNAIYS
-238 KFVESRTKNAPAVG
+238 KFVESQTKNAPAPG
-252 TAAGAT
+252 TT

-268 RFPASALPSGNA
+268 RFPASALPSGNSSI
-280 PVPTSVPTTAGTGT
+280 PTSVPTTAGTGT
-294 AESMLRTLRD
+294 AENMLRTLRD

-317 YLRVRTMYAQPGKYG
+317 YLRVRTMYAQPEKYG

-338 EKLERAKIKELRNM
+338 EKLERAKIKELSNM
-352 FRNKLNIRDPRFAPQ
+352 FKNRLNIRDPRFARQ
-367 YALYQALRKKDPQAK
+367 YAQYQALRKKDPQAR

>member
-1 MATKRTDISSETSA
+1 MATKRTDISSETSE
-15 SGGIPAAKSIKQKT
+15 SGGIPASKSLKQKT

-76 ASAAYAAQQR
+76 ASAAPAAAQSPSPYGR
-86 ATYAAGMQQ
+86 GITEPATPGA
-95 AAAGKLSA
+95 
-103 EDRLML
+103 
-109 RGVDQN
+109 VDPN
-115 TIAAANSNH
+115 
-124 GIKNPPASAAYA
+124 SAAYA

-168 NISRGLMPTI
+168 NISRGQMPVI
-178 SPTMPTQATATP
+178 SPAMPTQATASTGSKGS
-190 RQATATAPTASPDT
+190 APTTGPDT

-214 KMLGPDKFKTFM
+214 KMLGPDKFKIFM

-238 KFVESRTKNAPAVG
+238 KYVESQTKNAPA
-252 TAAGAT
+252 

-294 AESMLRTLRD
+294 AENMLRTLRD

-317 YLRVRTMYAQPGKYG
+317 YLRVRTMYAQPEKYG

-338 EKLERAKIKELRNM
+338 EKLERAKIKELSNM
-352 FRNKLNIRDPRFAPQ
+352 FRNRLNIRDPRFARQ
-367 YALYQALRKKDPQAK
+367 YAQYQALRKKDPQTR

>member
-76 ASAAYAAQQR
+76 ASPAPANVQMDER
-86 ATYAAGMQQ
+86 
-95 AAAGKLSA
+95 
-103 EDRLML
+103 ML
-109 RGVDQN
+109 RGITEPAVPGAVDPN
-115 TIAAANSNH
+115 
-124 GIKNPPASAAYA
+124 SAAYA

-168 NISRGLMPTI
+168 NISRGQMPVI
-178 SPTMPTQATATP
+178 SPTMPTQTATP
-190 RQATATAPTASPDT
+190 RRAKASAPTASPDT

-209 YAHAE
+209 YAYVE
-214 KMLGPDKFKTFM
+214 KKLGSEKFKTFM
-226 SMPEAQRNAIYS
+226 SMPEADRNAIYS
-238 KFVESRTKNAPAVG
+238 KFVESQTKNAPAPG
-252 TAAGAT
+252 TTAVPAAR
-258 AGTTAAPSGS
+258 TTAAPSGS
-268 RFPASALPSGNA
+268 RFPASALPSGNSSI
-280 PVPTSVPTTAGTGT
+280 PTSVPTTAGTGT
-294 AESMLRTLRD
+294 AENMLRTLRD

-317 YLRVRTMYAQPGKYG
+317 YLRVRTMYAQPEKYG

-338 EKLERAKIKELRNM
+338 EKLERAKIKELSNM
-352 FRNKLNIRDPRFAPQ
+352 FKNRLNIRDPRFARQ
-367 YALYQALRKKDPQAK
+367 YAQYQALRKKDPQAR
-382 LTLYTEL
+382 LALYTEL
-389 MKGPEFTHLDFRK
+389 MKGPEFAHLDFRK

>member
-76 ASAAYAAQQR
+76 ASAAPAAAQSPSP
-86 ATYAAGMQQ
+86 YG
-95 AAAGKLSA
+95 
-103 EDRLML
+103 
-109 RGVDQN
+109 RGITEPAVPGAVDPN
-115 TIAAANSNH
+115 
-124 GIKNPPASAAYA
+124 SAAYA

-168 NISRGLMPTI
+168 NISRGQMPVI

-190 RQATATAPTASPDT
+190 RQATASAPTGPDT

-214 KMLGPDKFKTFM
+214 KMLGPEKYKVFM

-238 KFVESRTKNAPAVG
+238 KFVESRTKNAPAAGATAG

-317 YLRVRTMYAQPGKYG
+317 YLRVRTMYAQPEKFG

-338 EKLERAKIKELRNM
+338 EKLERAKIKELSNM
-352 FRNKLNIRDPRFAPQ
+352 FRNKLNIRDPRFAHQ
-367 YALYQALRKKDPQAK
+367 YTQYQALRKKDPQAR
-382 LTLYTEL
+382 LALYTEL